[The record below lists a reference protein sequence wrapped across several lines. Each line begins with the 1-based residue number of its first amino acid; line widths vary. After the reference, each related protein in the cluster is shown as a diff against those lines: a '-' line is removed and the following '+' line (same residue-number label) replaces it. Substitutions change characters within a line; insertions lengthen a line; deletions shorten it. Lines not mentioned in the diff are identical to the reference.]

1 MTKEQIAA
9 VLENVR
15 VEFAKLPTAQR
26 LDLLGDLWDSISAD
40 ADTDILLTDGQ
51 KAELGRRLADLEA
64 NPNDVEDWNVV
75 RSRLW
80 ARVK

>member
-1 MTKEQIAA
+1 MTKEQISA

-15 VEFAKLPTAQR
+15 SEFAKLPTAER
-26 LDLLGDLWDSISAD
+26 LNLLGDLWDSIATE
-40 ADTDILLTDGQ
+40 ADTIPLTDGQ
-51 KAELGRRLADLEA
+51 KAELDRRLADLEA

-75 RSRLW
+75 RARLW